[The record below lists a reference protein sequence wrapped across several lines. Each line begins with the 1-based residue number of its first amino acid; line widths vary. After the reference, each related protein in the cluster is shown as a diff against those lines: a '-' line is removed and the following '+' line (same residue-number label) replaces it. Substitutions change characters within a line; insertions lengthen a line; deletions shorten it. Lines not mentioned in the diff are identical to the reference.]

1 MVSQH
6 ALQVVSQHALQQGGV
21 LSENAL
27 QRGGSCSGGGA
38 CSGGS
43 APGGVPAPRGPLWGS
58 LLPGRGCLLPG
69 GVWRPPWKQ
78 MATVADGT
86 HPTGVH
92 SCYFIKLDIVLN
104 FTNSEIRII
113 ALEA

>member
-1 MVSQH
+1 
-6 ALQVVSQHALQQGGV
+6 
-21 LSENAL
+21 
-27 QRGGSCSGGGA
+27 
-38 CSGGS
+38 
-43 APGGVPAPRGPLWGS
+43 
-58 LLPGRGCLLPG
+58 
-69 GVWRPPWKQ
+69 

-86 HPTGVH
+86 HPTGMH